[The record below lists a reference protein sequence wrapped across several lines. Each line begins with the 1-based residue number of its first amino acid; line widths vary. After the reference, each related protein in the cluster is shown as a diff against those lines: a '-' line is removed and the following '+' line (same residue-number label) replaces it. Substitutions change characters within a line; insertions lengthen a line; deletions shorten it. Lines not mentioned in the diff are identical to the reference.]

1 MLWLMDSMPYATT
14 HNLTSPH
21 KFPLV
26 QITLDYSS
34 RVNPMPPSQ
43 ASIHAGSE
51 AYTRTNQLIQA
62 P

>member
-1 MLWLMDSMPYATT
+1 MLWLMDSMPYAMT

-21 KFPLV
+21 KSCLSNPH
-26 QITLDYSS
+26 LDYSS
-34 RVNPMPPSQ
+34 RVNPNAPCKPR
-43 ASIHAGSE
+43 IHAGYT